1 MQYLLL
7 FNKDEAKFRA
17 LSEQERAQ
25 VRARYTEYGR
35 RIVGTEI
42 YLAGAA
48 LQPTETATTVRVRD
62 GKRLITDGPFAET
75 TEQIAG
81 FALIDVPDLDTA
93 LEWAATHPDA
103 EWASVEVRPV
113 FHWAPPMSDVDD
125 VAH

>member
-17 LSEQERAQ
+17 LTEEQRAR
-25 VRARYTEYGR
+25 VRARYSEYGR
-35 RIVGTEI
+35 RIMDSTI

-62 GKRLITDGPFAET
+62 GKRLITDGPFVET
-75 TEQIAG
+75 AEQIAG
-81 FALIDVPDLDTA
+81 IALIDVPDLDTA

-113 FHWAPPMSDVDD
+113 AHWAPPGRE
-125 VAH
+125 

>member
-17 LSEQERAQ
+17 LTEEQRAE
-25 VRARYTEYGR
+25 VRARYSEYGR
-35 RIVGTEI
+35 RIMDSTI

-62 GKRLITDGPFAET
+62 GKRLITDGPFVET
-75 TEQIAG
+75 AEQIAG
-81 FALIDVPDLDTA
+81 IALIDVPDLDTA

-113 FHWAPPMSDVDD
+113 VHWAPPPRG
-125 VAH
+125 

>member
-17 LSEQERAQ
+17 LSEEQRAE
-25 VRARYTEYGR
+25 VRARYEAYGR
-35 RIVGTEI
+35 RIVGSSI

-48 LQPTETATTVRVRD
+48 LQPTDTATTVRVRE
-62 GKRLITDGPFAET
+62 GRRLITDGPFAET
-75 TEQIAG
+75 AEQIAG
-81 FALIDVPDLDTA
+81 IALIDVPDLDTA

-113 FHWAPPMSDVDD
+113 IEWEPP
-125 VAH
+125 AA